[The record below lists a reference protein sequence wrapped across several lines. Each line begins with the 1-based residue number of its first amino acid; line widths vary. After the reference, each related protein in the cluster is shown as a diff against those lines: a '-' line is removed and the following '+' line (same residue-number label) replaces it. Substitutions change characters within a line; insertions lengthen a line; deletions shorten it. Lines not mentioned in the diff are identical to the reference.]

1 MTTMKK
7 IKYFAAVLLFPVLFS
22 ACDVNEQFDG
32 LDDMANPTNKAAYV
46 YTLATADYSAISS
59 AALKVATNH
68 EDSVKAQSINTY
80 KAFSDRVFAGDYIP
94 FLLKTKYKYGD
105 IGSTAAITY
114 AFGQNKPSF
123 TIISKSDYQYLWGD
137 SFLNYV
143 EAFTPAKSADANL
156 NSVLKNKYPA
166 AIEGDYKFL
175 EYNYSS
181 VEAVTNNIEYKYF
194 YDDFEAHTYLPS
206 PYSPISEFGWTQKDT
221 SGTRTWLNR
230 LFSGNHY
237 AQATSNASNE
247 LNNIFLITKQVDL
260 TQAIVPQ
267 FTFNV
272 AVGYWNATCMQ
283 VFVSED
289 YSGNVANIGTAT
301 WIDITSNF
309 TLPVTPTSGYGTLAS
324 AGVAD
329 LTSYVGKKV
338 YIAFKY
344 SGDSRTETDPKI
356 TTTYQID
363 NVKVSEMRDAL
374 SVPSSEKQY
383 VAYNFDGEDWV
394 KSAEKFDVIQPADY
408 TAMGLSFI
416 SSANV
421 SIYIPNFLK
430 QKYPYALEGD
440 MRNVVY
446 LSAAT
451 TTSVTQFVF
460 TNGAWVAND
469 FVVEETAMFKF
480 KEDGWEFVDTDILV
494 GLNSITQIG
503 SNLGDFL
510 TFNVSGAQTW
520 AWNASGYMKM
530 SGYSSGNLD
539 NEDWLVSPAMNL
551 SERGDSVFLTFT
563 HVGNYFTDKATM
575 KQYVK
580 VYVST
585 TSDGSSINP
594 AEWTELSLSDAD
606 YSAGNNWTFVTTTP
620 IKLGAYKGL
629 SNVRIAFKY
638 VSTTTVAGTWEIK
651 DVYVYEKEE

>member
-1 MTTMKK
+1 MKT
-7 IKYFAAVLLFPVLFS
+7 IKYFAAAILFSLLFS
-22 ACDVNEQFDG
+22 GCDVNEQFDG
-32 LDDMANPTNKAAYV
+32 LEDIAKPTNKAAYV
-46 YTLATADYSAISS
+46 YTLATADYSAISA
-59 AALKVATNH
+59 AALKAATNH
-68 EDSVKAQSINTY
+68 EDTVKAQSINTY
-80 KAFSDRVFAGDYIP
+80 KAFSDKVFAGDYIP

-114 AFGQNKPSF
+114 SFGQNKPSF
-123 TIISKSDYQYLWGD
+123 TILSKSDYQYLWGD

-143 EAFTPAKSADANL
+143 EAFTPAKSPDANL

-181 VEAVTNNIEYKYF
+181 VEASLSTIEYKYF
-194 YDDFEAHTYLPS
+194 FDDFEAHTYLPS

-237 AQATSNASNE
+237 AQATSNGSNQQ
-247 LNNIFLITKQVDL
+247 NNVFLITKQIDL
-260 TQAIVPQ
+260 TQAIAPQ

-272 AVGYWNATCMQ
+272 AVAYWNAPCLKI
-283 VFVSED
+283 FISEN

-301 WIDITSNF
+301 WVDITSNF
-309 TLPVTPTSGYGTLAS
+309 TLPETPTTGNGTLAS

-329 LTSYVGKKV
+329 FTAYAGKKI

-344 SGDSRTETDPKI
+344 SGDSRTETTPKL
-356 TTTYQID
+356 TTTFQID
-363 NVKVSEMRDAL
+363 NIKISEMRDAL

-383 VAYNFDGEDWV
+383 VAYNFDGADWI
-394 KSAEKFDVIQPADY
+394 KSSEKFDIVQPADY
-408 TAMGLSFI
+408 TAMGLTFI
-416 SSANV
+416 SSTNV
-421 SIYIPNFLK
+421 PIYIPAYLK

-451 TTSVTQFVF
+451 TTSVIQFVL
-460 TNGAWVAND
+460 TNGIWVAND

-480 KEDGWEFVDTDILV
+480 KEDGWKFVDSDILV
-494 GLNSITQIG
+494 GLNANTQIS

-638 VSTTTVAGTWEIK
+638 VSTTTVAGTWEVK